1 MRWSAGR
8 LMIAD
13 HKRGL
18 VELDPA
24 NGRHRVIFSSL
35 NGSPLLGLNDLAF
48 ATDGTLYLTDQGQSG
63 MHEPNGRV
71 LRLSTDGHLHA
82 ILDNCPSPN
91 GLVYEPRRGWL
102 YVAMTRGNCL
112 WRMPLV
118 ENRPSKV
125 GVAIQLTGGIG
136 PDGIAL
142 NGAGNLLVVQAPFGV
157 WQMDRNNL
165 PG

>member
-1 MRWSAGR
+1 
-8 LMIAD
+8 MIAD

-24 NGRHRVIFSSL
+24 NGRHRVIFSSS